1 MPVMAYSPIDRGSL
15 VEHDVVVAV
24 AEKHGATPAQVAL
37 AWVLRVPGVCAIPG
51 TGRPDHVRENR
62 AALDLRLSREDLDEL
77 DRAFPAPG
85 GRGSLRMS

>member
-1 MPVMAYSPIDRGSL
+1 VLGHPALG
-15 VEHDVVVAV
+15 AV
-24 AEKHGATPAQVAL
+24 GARHEATPAQVAL

-51 TGRPDHVRENR
+51 SGRPDHVRENR

-85 GRGSLRMS
+85 GGAPLRMS